1 MRDAKRMTGT
11 THVTPA
17 DGNIFLD
24 LGFEPEEAERM
35 KADVDRQVQGYRAIR
50 HGLLDELAAW
60 IRAEGHSEEAAA
72 AHLGVTRAKVADVLR
87 GHAEEHFTVERLVR
101 MVLKTGKH
109 LEIVCREGDDE
120 GPDHAD

>member
-1 MRDAKRMTGT
+1 MRDSKRMTGP

-35 KADVDRQVQGYRAIR
+35 KADASRQAQGYRAIR
-50 HGLLDELAAW
+50 QSLLDELAAW
-60 IRAEGHSEEAAA
+60 IRAKGLSEEATAS
-72 AHLGVTRAKVADVLR
+72 HLGVTRARIAAVVS
-87 GHAEEHFTVERLVR
+87 GHAEEHFTVERLVH
-101 MVLKTGKH
+101 MVLKTGKR

-120 GPDHAD
+120 GADHAD